1 MIEYHL
7 NIGDVVTSSRN
18 ASYACFG
25 LGSCIGLFIQD
36 RITGL
41 SGGAHIFLP
50 ENEDGPFGTSKFY
63 NVSSA
68 FEEILNQFKLKGSDL
83 TTLRAK
89 VVGGANVL
97 SGDSQTGYHN
107 TKSVVSQ
114 LVARKIFIAALEV
127 GGTYCR
133 SAKFQGNTGQL
144 TVRISQMNGTQ
155 DLLIK
160 NL

>member
-1 MIEYHL
+1 MIEHHL

-18 ASYACFG
+18 VSYTCFG
-25 LGSCIGLFIQD
+25 LGSCIGLFLQD

-50 ENEDGPFGTSKFY
+50 EDESGPYDVSKRY

-68 FEEILNQFKLKGSDL
+68 LDEILKQFKSRGSDL
-83 TTLRAK
+83 TALRAK

-97 SGDSQTGYHN
+97 GGDSQIGDRN

-114 LVARKIFIAALEV
+114 LVAKKIFIAALDV

-133 SAKFQGNTGQL
+133 SAKFQSNTGQL

-155 DLLIK
+155 NLLIK